1 MGTNIDGLIKYSK
14 SKKEIANQKVDEAI
28 RKLATNGCK
37 INFNTVSRESG
48 VSKGFLY
55 KEMEIKS
62 RIEEL
67 RNKQINHE
75 INQRAKF
82 DKTAKSKDVI
92 IQAKD
97 KKIAKL
103 EEENTK
109 LKLQLQFLQTRLY
122 EEIK

>member
-1 MGTNIDGLIKYSK
+1 MGTNMQGLIEYSK
-14 SKKEIANQKVDEAI
+14 NKKDIAIKKVDEAI
-28 RKLATNGCK
+28 RILSLNGSK
-37 INFNTVSRESG
+37 INFNTVAKESG

-55 KEMEIKS
+55 KEYTIKT

-103 EEENTK
+103 EEENRK
-109 LKLQLQFLQTRLY
+109 LKLQIQFLQTRLY
-122 EEIK
+122 EDIK